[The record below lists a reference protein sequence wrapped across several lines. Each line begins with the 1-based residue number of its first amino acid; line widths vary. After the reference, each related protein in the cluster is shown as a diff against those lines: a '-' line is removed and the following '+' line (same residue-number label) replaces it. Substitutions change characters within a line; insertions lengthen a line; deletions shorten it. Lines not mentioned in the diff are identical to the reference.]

1 MNEITKPDEAVPVR
15 DLGSRLRA
23 ARESKG
29 LTLEEL
35 ADQMCLLPSVVR
47 DLEKEDYTKFDALIY
62 VTGYLRLYS
71 RLVQVDEREILSLF
85 YKNPINRTDKVIVEN
100 KLSISSRLRIS
111 PLLFMVVLVTLALL
125 IGLLYLGQ

>member
-85 YKNPINRTDKVIVEN
+85 YKNPINRADKVIVEN